1 MWKIGDIKGVDFERS
16 EQLEKEKKNHH
27 LKLKPNR
34 TKQKNHHN
42 PISLPWSHLQ
52 HVTNDSNSDFFKLQ
66 PLALLS
72 LICMLSLH
80 LSWPWLTFLYSLI
93 NKLDLKCTELFFFFL
108 KAITNCSA
116 LRVAWLVF
124 SWLLY
129 QWFVNTMENGAHVFD
144 LSFFF
149 FFLSKSKL
157 STLYFFTQSAQPL
170 IQDGDIWWMT
180 LHIAVWRRETGMYD
194 MSSSPSVF
202 LCEGIITSGFS

>member
-93 NKLDLKCTELFFFFL
+93 NKLDLKCTELFFFSQSHNKLFSITRGMTRFL
-108 KAITNCSA
+108 LAIISVVREYDGKWSTC
-116 LRVAWLVF
+116 V
-124 SWLLY
+124 
-129 QWFVNTMENGAHVFD
+129 WFVF
-144 LSFFF
+144 FFF